1 LTLTSNLT
9 VRQPDA
15 LPAQAFPTDEVLR
28 APERAKGLHDLW
40 RIVRRRRWRCLAVF
54 GLVCLLGAAVVA
66 ALPHEYTAHT
76 IMAVAPT
83 QPDLAKTDQVAPPAP
98 NEVVR
103 EPDVVGDI
111 QLMTSKAALMEIVRD
126 LHLDREPAFRSVLHN
141 WRSEAIAAL
150 HYRWSALV
158 DGDWDALFSAA
169 PEQGVTPVSTGARP
183 KISPEEA
190 VAEYVGKQLKVGAIG
205 KSATVDIGFTTTD
218 PVMAARVV
226 NAVAEKYIR
235 NRQATRLE
243 QAKRAISYL
252 RARSEELLAEVT
264 AAEKAAEDF
273 RSANVLRDG
282 RDIGQLKAEMD
293 ATNKQL
299 AEARIA
305 EAVAQTKLE
314 AVEARVK
321 KFGIVGALES
331 GSSRL
336 DDDLRG
342 LEARAHARFASNM
355 ADQGPAHPE
364 SRRAEK
370 EYGAAQSEVVYEAQA
385 RLTRLR
391 SDVTVAQQQVQLLEA
406 SLQAFRLD
414 YDRLSAA
421 LVKLKDLERHATVA
435 RTVYEAYLERLKRTE
450 QVGFNEA
457 ASWVISAAG
466 PPLRPSSPNTLLIVG
481 ATVFLAAGAALSLA
495 LLAEHKDGRTILSSQ
510 HITDK
515 GLKALGI
522 VPDLRHRADSLDRV
536 LIAGAKHNNSAF
548 SESIGS
554 IFTSVMELARRD
566 RSSLVLLV
574 TSSLPF
580 EGKSTTITALAAKI
594 ASAGKRVL
602 LVDADLRAPR
612 LHRAFGITTERGL
625 TECLDPSRDPSES
638 IHVDLKSGIS
648 VMTAGPRHPAPQ
660 NVLRSQRLSEVIETW
675 RASYDFILID
685 SPPVLPISDA
695 RILVPLTDYC
705 VFITRWRKTRWTAAM
720 HALTLLRESGARL
733 AGIVVT
739 KVDVKQLATYEF
751 ADSEAYG
758 QTYGQYLASR

>member
-1 LTLTSNLT
+1 M
-9 VRQPDA
+9 QPYSID
-15 LPAQAFPTDEVLR
+15 DVVLR
-28 APERAKGLHDLW
+28 APDRAKGLHDLW
-40 RIVRRRRWRCLAVF
+40 SIVRRRFWRCLTVF
-54 GLVCLLGAAVVA
+54 GIVCLIGAAIVA
-66 ALPHEYTAHT
+66 TMPRQYTAHT

-103 EPDVVGDI
+103 EPDIAGEL
-111 QLMTSKAALMEIVRD
+111 QLMTAKAALLGIVREH
-126 LHLDREPAFRSVLHN
+126 HLDRDPAFRGIVHS
-141 WRSEAIAAL
+141 WRAEVVAAL
-150 HYRWSALV
+150 RDRWNALI
-158 DGDWDALFSAA
+158 DGDWDALFSASLK
-169 PEQGVTPVSTGARP
+169 PTDVSASSSS
-183 KISPEEA
+183 KLDPEEA
-190 VAEYVGKQLKVGAIG
+190 VAEYIGKQLKVGAIG
-205 KSATVDIGFTTTD
+205 KSATVDISFTSTD
-218 PVMAARVV
+218 PAMAAKITA
-226 NAVAEKYIR
+226 AVAEKYIR
-235 NRQATRLE
+235 SRQAARLD
-243 QAKRAISYL
+243 QAKQAINYL
-252 RARSEELLAEVT
+252 KARSEELLAEVT
-264 AAEKAAEDF
+264 AAETAAEDF

-299 AEARIA
+299 AEARIS
-305 EAVAQTKLE
+305 EAIAQTKLE
-314 AVEARVK
+314 AVEERIK

-331 GSSRL
+331 GASRL

-342 LEARAHARFASNM
+342 LEARAHARLASNM

-364 SRRAEK
+364 SRRAQK
-370 EYGAAQSEVVYEAQA
+370 EYGAAQSEVNYEAQA
-385 RLTRLR
+385 RLSRLR
-391 SDVTVAQQQVQLLEA
+391 SDVTVAGQQVQLLEA
-406 SLQAFRLD
+406 SLQAFRSD

-421 LVKLKDLERHATVA
+421 LVKLKDLDRRATVS

-457 ASWVISAAG
+457 ASWIISAAT
-466 PPLRPSSPNTLLIVG
+466 PPRHPSSPNTLLILG

-495 LLAEHKDGRTILSSQ
+495 LIAEHKDGRTILSSQ
-510 HITDK
+510 HITDR

-522 VPDLRHRADSLDRV
+522 VPDLRHPADALDRV
-536 LIAGAKHNNSAF
+536 LVAGAKHNNSAF

-554 IFTSVMELARRD
+554 IFTSVMELARHEEA
-566 RSSLVLLV
+566 SLVLLV

-612 LHRAFGITTERGL
+612 LHHAFGITTERGL
-625 TECLDPSRDPSES
+625 TECLDPARDPNES

-648 VMTAGPRHPAPQ
+648 VVTAGPRHPAPQ
-660 NVLRSQRLSEVIETW
+660 NVLRSQRLAEVIETW
-675 RASYDFILID
+675 RASYDFILVD

-705 VFITRWRKTRWTAAM
+705 IFITRWRKTRWTAAF
-720 HALTLLRESGARL
+720 HALALLRESGARL

-758 QTYGQYLASR
+758 QTYGQYLAAR